1 MTWKLPM
8 PVAAPQRPQEPPAA
22 QEEASRACGP
32 PPMVPMVPIVE
43 QPSPDAEP
51 PRPLRLSWRDFPP
64 EYIDALRTA
73 ATVEGRTARLGP
85 MSWND
90 ARFSQREFYR
100 LVATLRRNV
109 TEGDQEALAL
119 DNIARQLRVSVP
131 RCEHDL
137 KQHWFILKA
146 NPLVKAVREQER

>member
-8 PVAAPQRPQEPPAA
+8 PIAVPQRPQEPL
-22 QEEASRACGP
+22 QEEP
-32 PPMVPMVPIVE
+32 PADE
-43 QPSPDAEP
+43 GGA
-51 PRPLRLSWRDFPP
+51 RPLRLSWRDFPP
-64 EYIDALRTA
+64 EYISALRTA

-109 TEGDQEALAL
+109 QEGDQDALPL
-119 DNIARQLRVSVP
+119 DAVARQLRVSVP

-146 NPLVKAVREQER
+146 NPLVKAIREQQP